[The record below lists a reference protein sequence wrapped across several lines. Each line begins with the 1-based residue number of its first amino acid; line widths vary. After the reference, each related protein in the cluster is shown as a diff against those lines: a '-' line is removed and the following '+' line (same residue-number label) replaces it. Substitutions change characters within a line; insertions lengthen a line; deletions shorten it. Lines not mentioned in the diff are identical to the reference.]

1 MGSDISSRQAQAVN
15 RGVVKVGVA
24 LMGVG
29 LLFGAAGSAVIVAA
43 LTAGLRKHVKS
54 SELPPSEL
62 ALHHWRRA
70 KLASRAGKDAW
81 SLSVPQQTNRQRTAA
96 TPTAQSVSP

>member
-1 MGSDISSRQAQAVN
+1 
-15 RGVVKVGVA
+15 
-24 LMGVG
+24 MGVG
-29 LLFGAAGSAVIVAA
+29 VLFGIAGATVCFAA
-43 LTAGLRKHVKS
+43 LMSGVRRHVKS

-81 SLSVPQQTNRQRTAA
+81 TVAVPQQVTRRSTAA
-96 TPTAQSVSP
+96 APTAQSVNT